1 LIRFDSFVF
10 ASFALHSMLCT
21 QLLYVNVAEPKL
33 NAKRMGKKG
42 AESGKQKTETA
53 FCQRCAFHNSENVAE
68 VKNPGGGRVL
78 EKLLPP
84 GANEAHKL
92 LTHD

>member
-1 LIRFDSFVF
+1 
-10 ASFALHSMLCT
+10 
-21 QLLYVNVAEPKL
+21 
-33 NAKRMGKKG
+33 MGKKG

-68 VKNPGGGRVL
+68 VENPGGWEGGWS